1 MNLCVYVFIVL
12 VIDNFVNKFNEICQK
27 RANLP
32 FCAFDS
38 LHWSWT
44 VKLPAR
50 VMPCGKLA
58 RFPFTDVI

>member
-1 MNLCVYVFIVL
+1 